1 MGYTVT
7 IETNN
12 DLDSR
17 YLYDIVSDYFK
28 DICPEELDKIKYM
41 SNNPKEHPYVPKDIE
56 RGLSITFSTLS
67 NEAFFFITNV
77 GKCSAL
83 TLQTRLFYDDEEV
96 EERNITWPKNK
107 RKIFWFLEN
116 RLYQKEMRT
125 IAYFENEVVE
135 EIRTKL

>member
-41 SNNPKEHPYVPKDIE
+41 SNNPKEHPYVPNDVE
-56 RGLSITFSTLS
+56 HGLSITFSTLS